1 MKPSRPW
8 RSRLCLLGVIV
19 AAALSGALLG
29 HRAARLKFEVRTNPE
44 NWNEHV
50 SREFDRIVKPTPE
63 QAVIIQAHL
72 DRAVSELQTIRLDT
86 IARSTNVIW
95 RLVDEVERELTAE
108 QRRAFEAM
116 KPKPAELTLDVL
128 KLKTAKPETTPAK
141 P

>member
-1 MKPSRPW
+1 MKLPRSW
-8 RSRLCLLGVIV
+8 RIRLCLLGVIV
-19 AAALSGALLG
+19 AAVLSGALLG
-29 HRAARLKFEVRTNPE
+29 HRAARRQFEVRTNPE

-63 QAVIIQAHL
+63 QAAVIQAHL
-72 DRAVSELQTIRLDT
+72 DRAARELQTIRLDT

-95 RLVDEVERELTAE
+95 RLVGEVERELTPE
-108 QRRAFEAM
+108 QLRAFEAM

-128 KLKTAKPETTPAK
+128 KLDAPKAETPPAN

>member
-29 HRAARLKFEVRTNPE
+29 HRAARRQFEVRTNPE

-72 DRAVSELQTIRLDT
+72 DRAVGELQTIRLDT

-95 RLVDEVERELTAE
+95 RLVEEVERELTAE
-108 QRRAFEAM
+108 QRRAFAAM

-128 KLKTAKPETTPAK
+128 KLKTKKSETAPAK